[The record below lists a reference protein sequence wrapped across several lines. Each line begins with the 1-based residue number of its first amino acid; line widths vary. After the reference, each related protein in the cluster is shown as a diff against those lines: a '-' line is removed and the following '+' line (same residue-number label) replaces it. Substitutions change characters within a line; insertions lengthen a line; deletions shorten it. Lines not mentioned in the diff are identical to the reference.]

1 MTFFGVFRIFEAC
14 FVSPFLQHFFP
25 APWLRGKESVPQL
38 PALPGH
44 PDPPGRH
51 QHPGHGNGGRVLTPR
66 TRPYSEVQLSNSD
79 WLSSA
84 FCFSHRSR
92 VATVPRRG
100 ILFGPFLSH
109 GCTSF
114 SQWVAFAPTV
124 LHLSWPSSDA
134 PPPLSGW
141 TIIKVDRNFAK
152 FPNFTQVLA

>member
-66 TRPYSEVQLSNSD
+66 TRPYSEVRQSSSPTPTGSPPLSVFHIAVVLPPFPD
-79 WLSSA
+79 VAFSSGP
-84 FCFSHRSR
+84 FSRM
-92 VATVPRRG
+92 VATV
-100 ILFGPFLSH
+100 FLS
-109 GCTSF
+109 G
-114 SQWVAFAPTV
+114 
-124 LHLSWPSSDA
+124 LHS
-134 PPPLSGW
+134 PPLFSTSLGPAAMPHLH
-141 TIIKVDRNFAK
+141 F
-152 FPNFTQVLA
+152 QGGQ